1 MGNVIVT
8 PHPVTL
14 EGQRR
19 ESLVPGETVREL
31 LVRVAPEAPPEE
43 WQVHV
48 DGNPVRPE
56 EYDHV
61 RPPEGAVIEVRG
73 IVQRQVLSIVALAA
87 LTYFSMGVATGG
99 VAAMGIAGGTGMA
112 TLVGAVTYAAG
123 PAMGGRLVR

>member
-1 MGNVIVT
+1 MGNVIFT

-73 IVQRQVLSIVALAA
+73 IVQRQMLAIVAIAA
-87 LTYFSMGVATGG
+87 LTYFTFGGGSIAGWSLGTAT
-99 VAAMGIAGGTGMA
+99 AGGTAM
-112 TLVGAVTYAAG
+112 VQAVTFMAG

>member
-1 MGNVIVT
+1 MGNVIFT

-73 IVQRQVLSIVALAA
+73 IVQRQVLALVAIAA
-87 LTYFSMGVATGG
+87 LGYFTLGGGSIAGWSLGTAT
-99 VAAMGIAGGTGMA
+99 AGGTAM
-112 TLVGAVTYAAG
+112 VQAVAFGVG
-123 PAMGGRLVR
+123 PAMGGRLIR

>member
-1 MGNVIVT
+1 WSSGAPPAAWGGWRSPASCASSSTSSARRPRRRMRRCAMGNVIVT

-61 RPPEGAVIEVRG
+61 R
-73 IVQRQVLSIVALAA
+73 
-87 LTYFSMGVATGG
+87 
-99 VAAMGIAGGTGMA
+99 
-112 TLVGAVTYAAG
+112 
-123 PAMGGRLVR
+123 